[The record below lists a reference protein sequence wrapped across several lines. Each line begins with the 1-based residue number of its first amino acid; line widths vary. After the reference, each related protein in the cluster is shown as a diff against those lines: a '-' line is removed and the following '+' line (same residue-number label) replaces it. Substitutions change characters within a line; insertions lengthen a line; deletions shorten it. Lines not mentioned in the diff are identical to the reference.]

1 MLHFIL
7 EYSKIGK
14 MFMKGIFAASLS
26 IFNKDLSLDINGTIK
41 HADKL
46 LLEGCHGVAI
56 FGSTGQSQLISSA
69 EKKKLIEKLDNN
81 KSKENFII
89 GTGNNSLNENIDLM
103 KHSLNSGIKKFL
115 LMPPA
120 YYKYNDEGVYSF
132 YANIIQNIPECKI
145 ILYNFEKLSGYV
157 FNIQIVERL
166 VKDFPK
172 QIIGVKDS
180 TYNLYEK
187 LRIPNF
193 SIFPGSETK
202 LLKGLELGCHG
213 IISAVV
219 NVTAPL
225 SRKVYDDFHNKKKQT
240 FNQKLCAVRK
250 VFDNYNLISGLH
262 SFMASEDDRY
272 RIVLPPLTLLPKKKE
287 KELISK
293 LKDLDFFPEKKKAA

>member
-1 MLHFIL
+1 
-7 EYSKIGK
+7 
-14 MFMKGIFAASLS
+14 MKGIFAASLS
-26 IFNKDLSLDINGTIK
+26 IFNKDLSLDIDGTIK

-69 EKKKLIEKLDNN
+69 EKKKLIEKLDSN

-89 GTGNNSLNENIDLM
+89 GTGNNSLNENVDLM

-132 YANIIQNIPECKI
+132 YANIIQHIPECKI

-166 VKDFPK
+166 VKDFSK

-180 TYNLYEK
+180 TYNLYEQ

-213 IISAVV
+213 IISAVA

-240 FNQKLCAVRK
+240 FNEKLCAVRK

-262 SFMASEDDRY
+262 SFMASEDDKY
-272 RIVLPPLTLLPKKKE
+272 RIVLPPLTLLSKKKE